1 VLVSEWASLLTGI
14 GGILAALGGIAT
26 ALITWLRTSPQ
37 EREDAARRAIDQ
49 VLDDDVLNAAADG
62 KITPEE
68 AADLIRRRKAAKRLT
83 EKRKEVEEA

>member
-1 VLVSEWASLLTGI
+1 MSEWASLLTGI

>member
-1 VLVSEWASLLTGI
+1 VNVSEWANLLTGV

-37 EREDAARRAIDQ
+37 EREDAARRAINQ
-49 VLDDDVLNAAADG
+49 VLDDDVLTAAADG

-68 AADLIRRRKAAKRLT
+68 AADLIRRRKAAKRLA
-83 EKRKEVEEA
+83 EKQKEVEEK